1 MMKID
6 RRKLAEYTRLGLMG
20 LLTLC
25 IVGAASRF
33 DQWLTEH
40 KNIYLEWTVGYLVA
54 GSLIL
59 LFSRDRTQIAAAA
72 FGLVVLLGTVNAVL
86 SRNFVALP
94 VILVCAIVCTALL
107 WWMGSKEG

>member
-1 MMKID
+1 MKID
-6 RRKLAEYTRLGLMG
+6 RRKLAEYQRVGLMG

-25 IVGAASRF
+25 IVGVASRF

-40 KNIYLEWTVGYLVA
+40 KSVYLEWTVGYLVV
-54 GSLIL
+54 GCVIL
-59 LFSRDRTQIAAAA
+59 LFSRDRTQISAAA

-86 SRNFVALP
+86 SRNFVAQP

-107 WWMGSKEG
+107 WWM